1 MSEKANTDLTDVL
14 ASLKSIVA
22 DEEEALKEVAVSKG
36 NEMLILASS
45 LRVADS
51 FSGDES
57 QRKEK
62 LEAKGSRP
70 EEKSTDTDFPWE
82 AGAAVQDDYDE
93 NLVTEVLLE
102 EIADAI
108 NEDTSI
114 DNKGEADDRVE
125 QYREEASFSQRS
137 IDYES
142 LKPMVADIIRKE
154 LRGVLGEKITTNI
167 RSLVRREI
175 ELVTNKISRDQ
186 AD

>member
-1 MSEKANTDLTDVL
+1 MSEKTNTDLTDVL

-22 DEEEALKEVAVSKG
+22 DEGKSLKEVAVSKG

-51 FSGDES
+51 FSEDES

-62 LEAKGSRP
+62 LEAKSSRL
-70 EEKSTDTDFPWE
+70 EEKSTDTDYPWE
-82 AGAAVQDDYDE
+82 PGAAVQDDYDE
-93 NLVTEVLLE
+93 NLVTGVLLE
-102 EIADAI
+102 EVAHSI
-108 NEDTSI
+108 NKDTSL

-125 QYREEASFSQRS
+125 QYSEEASFSQLS
-137 IDYES
+137 IDYEA

-154 LRGVLGEKITTNI
+154 LRGVLGEKITSNI

-175 ELVTNKISRDQ
+175 ELVTNKLSRDQ
-186 AD
+186 EN

>member
-1 MSEKANTDLTDVL
+1 MSEKTNTDLTDVL

-22 DEEEALKEVAVSKG
+22 DEGEALKEVAVSKG
-36 NEMLILASS
+36 NEMLILAPS
-45 LRVADS
+45 LRLADS
-51 FSGDES
+51 VSDDES

-62 LEAKGSRP
+62 LEAKSSRL
-70 EEKSTDTDFPWE
+70 EEKSTDTDCSWE
-82 AGAAVQDDYDE
+82 PGAAVQDDYDE

-114 DNKGEADDRVE
+114 DNKGKADDRVE